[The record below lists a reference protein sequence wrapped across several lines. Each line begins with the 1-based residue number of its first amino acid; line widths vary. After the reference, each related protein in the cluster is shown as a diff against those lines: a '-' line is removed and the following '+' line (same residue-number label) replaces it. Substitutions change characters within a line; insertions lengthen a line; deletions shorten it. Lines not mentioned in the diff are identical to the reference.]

1 MSIKS
6 QQRLVVWM
14 PVLMAISVIFGMF
27 IGKHLNTRIQ
37 GRPSKSIFKLNHG
50 GGDKINEVLDLIYSE
65 YVDTVNKG
73 QLTEQA
79 IYALLEQLDPHSSY
93 IPPANLQAVNED
105 LHGNF
110 EGIGIEF
117 NIIKDTIVVVSAISG
132 GPSEAVG
139 IRAGDRIVKIDD
151 ENVASGK
158 ITNNDVI
165 KKLRGK
171 KGTKVK
177 VHIVRRNTKELIPYV
192 IKRDK
197 IPLYSLDAGYML
209 DHEIGYIKI
218 NRFSETTYNE
228 FTEAMDK
235 LLSAGMKKL
244 ILDLRGNPG
253 GYLNA
258 ATDLADE
265 FLPRKKLIVYTEGKA
280 RKKRYYYAT
289 SVGRFESQPLAIL
302 IDEGSASAS
311 EIVAGAIQDNDRGI
325 IVGRRSFGKGL
336 VQEQI
341 DFSDGSAIRLTVA
354 RYYTPT
360 GRCIQRPYSDGVQ
373 KYYEDVYNRH
383 DNANDTISKDSLEQF
398 KTPGGKIVYG
408 GGGITPDIL
417 VSYDTTAITPYI
429 TSVVSKGITYDF
441 SFDYADQYR
450 EEFLKKYKDYKAFA
464 ADKNLESQ
472 MVRRFVSY
480 AAEKGVPAQESQIA
494 QSYKLLAIRLKSM
507 VARNIWKNDAFYY
520 IANIDDEFIE
530 KAVEVLRNQ

>member
-1 MSIKS
+1 MSLKK

-14 PVLMAISVIFGMF
+14 PLMMAICVIFGMF
-27 IGKHLNTRIQ
+27 IGKHLNTRAQ
-37 GRPSKSIFKLNHG
+37 GGSSKSIFQLNRG
-50 GGDKINEVLDLIYSE
+50 GGDKINEVLNLIYSE
-65 YVDTVNKG
+65 YVDTVNKD
-73 QLTEQA
+73 QLTEKA

-93 IPPANLQAVNED
+93 IPPANLQTANED
-105 LHGNF
+105 LQGNF

-117 NIIKDTIVVVSAISG
+117 NIVKDTIVVVSAISG

-151 ENVASGK
+151 ENVASVK
-158 ITNNDVI
+158 ITNHDVI

-177 VHIVRRNTKELIPYV
+177 VHIARKNTKELITYI

-197 IPLYSLDAGYML
+197 IPLYSLDAAYML
-209 DHEIGYIKI
+209 DEEIGYIKI

-228 FTEAMDK
+228 FTEALDK
-235 LLSAGMKKL
+235 LTGVGMKKL

-258 ATDLADE
+258 ATDMADE

-289 SVGRFESQPLAIL
+289 SAGRFETQPLAIL

-311 EIVAGAIQDNDRGI
+311 EIVAGAVQDNDRGI

-360 GRCIQRPYSDGVQ
+360 GRCIQRPYTEGVQ
-373 KYYEDVYNRH
+373 KYYEELYLET
-383 DNANDTISKDSLEQF
+383 DNLNDTLPKDSLQQF

-408 GGGITPDIL
+408 GGGITPDIV
-417 VSYDTTAITPYI
+417 VSYDTTDITPYL
-429 TSVVSKGITYDF
+429 TSVVSKGIIYDF

-450 EEFLKKYKDYKAFA
+450 QEFLKKYKDYKSFA
-464 ADKNLESQ
+464 ADKNQESQ
-472 MVRRFVSY
+472 IIRSFVLY
-480 AAEKGVPAQESQIA
+480 AAEKGVSAQKSQIA
-494 QSYKLLAIRLKSM
+494 QSYKLLAGRLKSM
-507 VARNIWKNDAFYY
+507 VARNIWKNEAFYY
-520 IANIDDEFIE
+520 IANLDDESIK
-530 KAVEVLRNQ
+530 KAVDALKK

>member
-1 MSIKS
+1 MSLKN

-14 PVLMAISVIFGMF
+14 PLLMAISVIFGMF
-27 IGKHLNTRIQ
+27 IGKHLNTRGQ
-37 GRPSKSIFKLNHG
+37 GSPTQSIFQLNRG
-50 GGDKINEVLDLIYSE
+50 GGDKINEVLNLIYSE
-65 YVDTVNKG
+65 YVDTVNIN
-73 QLTEQA
+73 QLTEKA

-93 IPPANLQAVNED
+93 IPPDNLQMVNDD

-117 NIIKDTIVVVSAISG
+117 NIVNDTIVVVSAISG

-151 ENVASGK
+151 ENVASVK
-158 ITNNDVI
+158 ITNYDVI

-177 VHIVRRNTKELIPYV
+177 VHVARKNTKELIQYN

-197 IPLYSLDAGYML
+197 IPLYSLDAAYML
-209 DHEIGYIKI
+209 DQEIGYIKI

-228 FTEAMDK
+228 FTKALDK
-235 LLSAGMKKL
+235 LTDAGMKKL

-258 ATDLADE
+258 ATDIADE

-289 SVGRFESQPLAIL
+289 SVGRFETQPLAIL

-311 EIVAGAIQDNDRGI
+311 EIVAGAVQDNDRGM

-360 GRCIQRPYSDGVQ
+360 GRCIQRPYTHGVQ
-373 KYYEDVYNRH
+373 KYFEELYLGTAFE
-383 DNANDTISKDSLEQF
+383 NDTLPKDTLEQF

-417 VSYDTTAITPYI
+417 VPYDTTSITPYL
-429 TSVVSKGITYDF
+429 TSVVSKGIIYDF

-450 EEFLKKYKDYKAFA
+450 QELLKKYKDYKAFA
-464 ADKNLESQ
+464 ADKNQESQ
-472 MVRRFVSY
+472 MVRKFISY
-480 AAEKGVPAQESQIA
+480 AAEKGVPAQESEIA
-494 QSYKLLAIRLKSM
+494 RSYKLLATRIKSM
-507 VARNIWKNDAFYY
+507 VARNIWKNEAFYY
-520 IANIDDEFIE
+520 IANLDDEAIE
-530 KAVEVLRNQ
+530 KAMDALKR

>member
-1 MSIKS
+1 MSSKNQHRII
-6 QQRLVVWM
+6 LWM
-14 PVLMAISVIFGMF
+14 PILMAISVIFGMF
-27 IGKHLNTRIQ
+27 IGKHLNTRAQ
-37 GRPSKSIFKLNHG
+37 GGPSKSIFQLNRG
-50 GGDKINEVLDLIYSE
+50 EGDKLNEVLDLIYSE
-65 YVDTVNKG
+65 YVDTINKN
-73 QLTEQA
+73 QLTEKA

-93 IPPANLQAVNED
+93 IPPADLQAVNED
-105 LHGNF
+105 LQGNF

-117 NIIKDTIVVVSAISG
+117 NIVKDTIVVVSAISG

-151 ENVASGK
+151 ENVASVK

-171 KGTKVK
+171 KGTQVK
-177 VHIVRRNTKELIPYV
+177 VHISRKNSKELIPYT

-197 IPLYSLDAGYML
+197 IPLYSLDAAYML
-209 DHEIGYIKI
+209 DQEIGYIKI

-228 FTEAMDK
+228 FTAALDK
-235 LLSAGMKKL
+235 LSEAGMKKL

-258 ATDLADE
+258 ATDMADE

-280 RKKRYYYAT
+280 RKKRLYYAT
-289 SVGRFESQPLAIL
+289 SVGRFETQPLAIL

-311 EIVAGAIQDNDRGI
+311 EIVAGAVQDNDRGI

-341 DFSDGSAIRLTVA
+341 NFSDGSAIRLTVA

-360 GRCIQRPYSDGVQ
+360 GRCIQRPYTEGVQ
-373 KYYEDVYNRH
+373 KYYEDLYW
-383 DNANDTISKDSLEQF
+383 DATTQQDTVPKDSLEQF

-417 VSYDTTAITPYI
+417 VPYDTSAITPYL

-450 EEFLKKYKDYKAFA
+450 QEFLKKYKDYKAFA
-464 ADKNLESQ
+464 LDKNQESQ
-472 MVRRFVSY
+472 MIRKFVAY
-480 AAEKGVPAQESQIA
+480 AAEKGIPAHEAQIDK
-494 QSYKLLAIRLKSM
+494 SYKLLAGRLKSM
-507 VARNIWKNDAFYY
+507 IARNIWKNEAFYF
-520 IANIDDEFIE
+520 INNMDDETIQ
-530 KAVEVLRNQ
+530 KAMEALRK

>member
-1 MSIKS
+1 MSIKK

-14 PVLMAISVIFGMF
+14 PLLMAISVIFGMF
-27 IGKHLNTRIQ
+27 IGKHLNIRAQ
-37 GRPSKSIFKLNHG
+37 GGPSKSIFQLNSG
-50 GGDKINEVLDLIYSE
+50 EGAKINEVLELIYSE

-73 QLTEQA
+73 QLTDQA
-79 IYALLEQLDPHSSY
+79 IFAILEQLDPHSSY

-105 LHGNF
+105 LQGNF
-110 EGIGIEF
+110 EGVGIEF
-117 NIIKDTIVVVSAISG
+117 NIVKDTIVVVSAISG

-139 IRAGDRIVKIDD
+139 IRAGDRIVKIDE
-151 ENVASGK
+151 ENVASVK
-158 ITNNDVI
+158 ITNNEVI

-177 VHIVRRNTKELIPYV
+177 VHVVRRNFKELIPYT

-197 IPLYSLDAGYML
+197 IPLYSIDAAYMM
-209 DHEIGYIKI
+209 DQEIGYIKI
-218 NRFSETTYNE
+218 NRFSETTYQE
-228 FTEAMDK
+228 FTEALDK

-258 ATDLADE
+258 ATDMADE
-265 FLPRKKLIVYTEGKA
+265 FLCRKKLIVYTEGKA
-280 RKKRYYYAT
+280 RKKRHYYAT
-289 SVGRFESQPLAIL
+289 SAGIFESQPLAIL

-311 EIVAGAIQDNDRGI
+311 EIVAGAIQDNDRGV

-341 DFSDGSAIRLTVA
+341 DFADGSAIRLTVA

-360 GRCIQRPYSDGVQ
+360 GRCIQRPYSEGVQ
-373 KYYEDVYNRH
+373 KYYEELYHRTGNE
-383 DNANDTISKDSLEQF
+383 NDTLPKDSLEQF

-417 VSYDTTAITPYI
+417 VSYDTTAFTPYL
-429 TSVVSKGITYDF
+429 TSVVSKGIIYDF
-441 SFDYADQYR
+441 SFDYADKYR

-464 ADKNLESQ
+464 TDKDQESQ

-494 QSYKLLAIRLKSM
+494 KSYKLLAIRLKSM

-520 IANIDDEFIE
+520 ITNIDDEFIE
-530 KAVEVLRNQ
+530 KAVEALKKQ

>member
-1 MSIKS
+1 MSFKN

-14 PVLMAISVIFGMF
+14 PLLMAISVIFGMF
-27 IGKHLNTRIQ
+27 IGKHLNTRAQ
-37 GRPSKSIFKLNHG
+37 GGPTQSIFQLNRG
-50 GGDKINEVLDLIYSE
+50 GGDKINEVMDLIYSE
-65 YVDTVNKG
+65 YVDTVNKS
-73 QLTEQA
+73 QLTEKA

-93 IPPANLQAVNED
+93 IPPANLQIANED
-105 LHGNF
+105 LQGNF

-117 NIIKDTIVVVSAISG
+117 NIVKDTIVVVSAISG

-151 ENVASGK
+151 ENVASVK

-177 VHIVRRNTKELIPYV
+177 VHIARKNEKELIPYT

-197 IPLYSLDAGYML
+197 IPLYSLDVAYML

-228 FTEAMDK
+228 FTEALDK
-235 LLSAGMKKL
+235 LTGSGMKKL
-244 ILDLRGNPG
+244 VLDLRANPG

-280 RKKRYYYAT
+280 RKKRHYYAT
-289 SVGRFESQPLAIL
+289 SAGRFETQPLAIL

-325 IVGRRSFGKGL
+325 IIGRKSFGKGL

-360 GRCIQRPYSDGVQ
+360 GRCIQRPYSEGVQ
-373 KYYEDVYNRH
+373 KYYEELYLGTENVTDS
-383 DNANDTISKDSLEQF
+383 IPKDSLEQF

-417 VSYDTTAITPYI
+417 VSYDTTAITPYL
-429 TSVVSKGITYDF
+429 TSVVSKGLTYDF
-441 SFDYADQYR
+441 SFDYADQHR
-450 EEFLKKYKDYKAFA
+450 QEFLKKYKDYKTFA
-464 ADKNLESQ
+464 ADKNQESQ

-494 QSYKLLAIRLKSM
+494 KSYKLLAGRLKSM
-507 VARNIWKNDAFYY
+507 VARNIWKNEAFYY
-520 IANIDDEFIE
+520 IANMSDETIE
-530 KAVEVLRNQ
+530 KAVEALRK